1 MKKRYKIVSP
11 VRFFIFVLIVILSL
25 TVLVYNLL
33 GFAATEAG
41 TTDTYRQVEIHQNDT
56 LWSIADRYCGKSIGH
71 RTAVDKICNIN
82 GINASDVQP
91 GDTILVPVES

>member
-56 LWSIADRYCGKSIGH
+56 LWSIADRYCREVSG
-71 RTAVDKICNIN
+71 
-82 GINASDVQP
+82 
-91 GDTILVPVES
+91 

>member
-25 TVLVYNLL
+25 T
-33 GFAATEAG
+33 G

-56 LWSIADRYCGKSIGH
+56 LWSIADRYCGKSIDP